1 MTRSDTPDLIASA
14 LRRPRGSPGGAR
26 PGAWPGTLAP
36 WASEPPTPSC
46 RKRCPGSAAAAMSES
61 AAGRQLAPAP
71 ARPQPKP
78 PLPRRPPWITPG
90 PLCASSPEL
99 LMPRFASCQPG
110 PPAPW
115 PPPPMV
121 PGPLAEW
128 RRSRAPAQ
136 YLTPLRRAVEERARE
151 AVSRS
156 TGSLAT
162 KSQLYDI
169 HPSKYQTRHE
179 RPYHHVPI
187 PLIPRE
193 AGSDRRRGDWRREPS
208 TATTPS
214 PTWTPR
220 RGLLDAT
227 LSVHEPGRRAPA
239 ATFTFR
245 STGTPLHPSD
255 RRLATSASSLSGAL
269 SHVRQ
274 RIDLHPLDS
283 TRYRS
288 SPARQE
294 QPVNWAHSRS
304 EPHIPASAGYVP
316 SRHLLPTPAYL
327 EGRRTSDTALVPTP
341 TPPAP
346 PTRGS
351 SFWTFSRSLDNL
363 YACLAE
369 RRRGDGTRSREGR
382 PTPTPT
388 PPPRSA
394 PPRSDRIPVVQL
406 SRSPRRYAALSLSE
420 SAIFSKASG
429 PSWRLAPS
437 ITITDNELSPVG
449 GGGGSRS
456 MEELR
461 GGDGAGV
468 GGGATDYLGFGSL
481 ALHKTVSPASPV
493 ASQELDEILTD
504 IAVHSSPRL
513 SDESSAQS
521 DRFAQ
526 QLHSLIDSDDG
537 GGASGR
543 ENEAGEEED
552 AEEYREER
560 PADGTGR
567 ACPASPAS
575 RLRHRRLS
583 EAVAPAP
590 APTSLCRRVLRLC
603 RTDAESRRVLSRA
616 ARVGYLSRGRGCLFL
631 GFPGPASASAFL
643 RHGLDGLLVSP
654 AYLSLREI
662 QAHARRLGDYVHELQ
677 TAGSEYDPDS
687 RFVLSV
693 SVSAPAGPLTARRLA
708 KIRLAPA
715 TTPPALPPPSSP
727 SSAAA
732 ASASDTLILTP
743 PAGAGDGERPGAE
756 GRRSRELAL
765 TSIQRELRERG
776 VCLRRDHPRHYAALC
791 RYVETGSRPPPAAIY
806 PLDRRTGRRFLCLL
820 LPASE
825 PLALGWVDSPRLL
838 RDLL

>member
-1 MTRSDTPDLIASA
+1 MSPTVPAPPDELISAKMDAAASSSSANCRSASA
-14 LRRPRGSPGGAR
+14 QASAQALLRLARAVFFYAPLPPPSPS
-26 PGAWPGTLAP
+26 PLSPPPPNSSSSPFHPPPPFTPLPLSPPPPFTPLPLPPPPLHPPFHPSPSAP
-36 WASEPPTPSC
+36 PSTPPPFSPPFHPPLQPPLPPTPLRVC
-46 RKRCPGSAAAAMSES
+46 R
-61 AAGRQLAPAP
+61 
-71 ARPQPKP
+71 P
-78 PLPRRPPWITPG
+78 PLEAHHSGHSPGRWITSTRAWRSAG
-90 PLCASSPEL
+90 VVMA
-99 LMPRFASCQPG
+99 
-110 PPAPW
+110 
-115 PPPPMV
+115 
-121 PGPLAEW
+121 LAAV
-128 RRSRAPAQ
+128 RVGRLRLRLHHHARH
-136 YLTPLRRAVEERARE
+136 RRALTASPWCSCHDR
-151 AVSRS
+151 
-156 TGSLAT
+156 LA
-162 KSQLYDI
+162 
-169 HPSKYQTRHE
+169 
-179 RPYHHVPI
+179 
-187 PLIPRE
+187 
-193 AGSDRRRGDWRREPS
+193 
-208 TATTPS
+208 
-214 PTWTPR
+214 
-220 RGLLDAT
+220 AT
-227 LSVHEPGRRAPA
+227 LP
-239 ATFTFR
+239 
-245 STGTPLHPSD
+245 
-255 RRLATSASSLSGAL
+255 
-269 SHVRQ
+269 
-274 RIDLHPLDS
+274 
-283 TRYRS
+283 
-288 SPARQE
+288 
-294 QPVNWAHSRS
+294 
-304 EPHIPASAGYVP
+304 
-316 SRHLLPTPAYL
+316 
-327 EGRRTSDTALVPTP
+327 
-341 TPPAP
+341 
-346 PTRGS
+346 
-351 SFWTFSRSLDNL
+351 
-363 YACLAE
+363 
-369 RRRGDGTRSREGR
+369 
-382 PTPTPT
+382 
-388 PPPRSA
+388 
-394 PPRSDRIPVVQL
+394 
-406 SRSPRRYAALSLSE
+406 SRSPR
-420 SAIFSKASG
+420 
-429 PSWRLAPS
+429 APS
-437 ITITDNELSPVG
+437 SARRAGPAGALHHPLLSPTTS
-449 GGGGSRS
+449 SRQWVVVAA
-456 MEELR
+456 
-461 GGDGAGV
+461 AGRWRSCV
-468 GGGATDYLGFGSL
+468 EAT
-481 ALHKTVSPASPV
+481 APAS
-493 ASQELDEILTD
+493 A
-504 IAVHSSPRL
+504 
-513 SDESSAQS
+513 
-521 DRFAQ
+521 

-552 AEEYREER
+552 TEEYREER
-560 PADGTGR
+560 PVDGTGR
-567 ACPASPAS
+567 AFPASPAS

-715 TTPPALPPPSSP
+715 TTPPALPPLSSP